1 MDHSNHVCVLPTSS
15 LSSNREYHEKT
26 MKYLSSFSFSHCSAE
41 LPPPRGVMCPLRL
54 RFSYSVSAWVEN
66 FSCMQLKARF
76 LTRKII
82 TLSSALSSL
91 YMQKQVWGLF
101 SATILREQP
110 GCEREGTNGDV
121 DALMKY
127 LIWT

>member
-91 YMQKQVWGLF
+91 YMQKQAMLTLIGLGTVF
-101 SATILREQP
+101 CNYFKRATWLRARRYQR
-110 GCEREGTNGDV
+110 GQ
-121 DALMKY
+121 KS
-127 LIWT
+127 I